1 MFIETYIK
9 IQIYMISSTCF
20 NFNEKEIKEKEKK
33 NGIIYIGDKINP
45 FKKTKMCSKM
55 T

>member
-1 MFIETYIK
+1 
-9 IQIYMISSTCF
+9 MISSSCF

-33 NGIIYIGDKINP
+33 KGIIYIGDKINP
-45 FKKTKMCSKM
+45 FKKTKIFSQM